1 MQCPGCLTYVFIRGK
16 KNKPPKM
23 IDIETG
29 VVHKC
34 KEIKKLRKDIKNLVD
49 LDMASLDDDDYKDIN
64 SIVSKFY
71 GI

>member
-1 MQCPGCLTYVFIRGK
+1 
-16 KNKPPKM
+16 M